1 MQDLLGDLLLATRQ
15 DGILGAALL
24 FAFVCVTLALVLT
37 SIRLLRGPT
46 LPDRVVALDLISVL
60 LLALLALFTVASAVS
75 AYMDAAL
82 VLAAVAFLG
91 TVALAR
97 FVLRS
102 RRDYSRPTRRAEEER

>member
-1 MQDLLGDLLLATRQ
+1 
-15 DGILGAALL
+15 
-24 FAFVCVTLALVLT
+24 
-37 SIRLLRGPT
+37 
-46 LPDRVVALDLISVL
+46 VVALDLISVL
-60 LLALLALFTVASAVS
+60 LVALLALFTVASAVS

-102 RRDYSRPTRRAEEER
+102 RRDYSRPTTRRAEEE